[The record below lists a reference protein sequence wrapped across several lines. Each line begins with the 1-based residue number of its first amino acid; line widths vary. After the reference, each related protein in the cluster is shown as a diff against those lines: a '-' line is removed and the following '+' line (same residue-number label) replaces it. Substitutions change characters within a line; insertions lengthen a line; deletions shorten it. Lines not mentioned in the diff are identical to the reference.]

1 MTGLILSACHIFVPV
16 LHLIALP
23 ICLLFSFSMIFVARH
38 AMQFVLATVYLL
50 VNTLCFPAVYE
61 PEHVNNSPGA

>member
-1 MTGLILSACHIFVPV
+1 
-16 LHLIALP
+16 
-23 ICLLFSFSMIFVARH
+23 MIFVARR

-61 PEHVNNSPGA
+61 PEYVNNSPGA